1 MELDKRP
8 ALGWFAAAPPPILPP
23 KADAPQPRRK
33 CRKKLM
39 VFILAGIVLHLT
51 DSPNALP
58 DSEHCP
64 GQLNGFWV
72 DFHSQPA
79 VRFRA

>member
-1 MELDKRP
+1 
-8 ALGWFAAAPPPILPP
+8 LPP

-33 CRKKLM
+33 SRKKLM

-58 DSEHCP
+58 AS
-64 GQLNGFWV
+64 
-72 DFHSQPA
+72 
-79 VRFRA
+79 